1 MLGRFCTSNEVQRLT
16 NGRAEAACKM
26 HDMRFGFIRWTMTAG
41 VVGFVLLAG
50 VVRAQQTSAVDAAL
64 QQELAALSEK
74 HHGKV
79 ALYASQLNTGKTVAL
94 DADRPVQTASVIK
107 LTILFEAMEQVRAG
121 KARWDEKL
129 TLAKGDGVSGSGVLT
144 FFDTPLTLTLKDVL
158 TMMVIVS
165 DNTATN
171 LAIDRF
177 GVDAVNARI
186 AWMGLKDTHLY
197 KKIGKPATGPMPA
210 DQPKFG
216 LGKTTAQ
223 EMAMVMERI
232 GRCQLAGSGEA
243 ALPGDAAICEVAL
256 KMLRNQFYR
265 ETIPRYLEKLDSSET
280 GSGIA
285 SKTGSL
291 NAVRADVAIVA
302 GKTGPMVLSIFTFD
316 NEDKSWTVDNEGEVL
331 IGRLAKAI
339 VEAWSPA
346 GLDGK
351 TLVPGLGLGLG
362 LAGTVASGAA
372 GASK

>member
-1 MLGRFCTSNEVQRLT
+1 MIEHVGLEIT
-16 NGRAEAACKM
+16 CKM
-26 HDMRFGFIRWTMTAG
+26 HDMRFGLIGRAVTAG
-41 VVGFVLLAG
+41 IVVCGLAG
-50 VVRAQQTSAVDAAL
+50 LVSAQQTGAVDAGL
-64 QQELAALSEK
+64 QQELAALATQ

-79 ALYASQLNTGKTVAL
+79 AVYATQLNTGKSVAI

-129 TLAKGDGVSGSGVLT
+129 TLAKGDAVSGSGVLT
-144 FFDTPLTLTLKDVL
+144 FFDAPLTLTLKDVL

-210 DQPKFG
+210 DQSKFG
-216 LGKTTAQ
+216 LGKTTAR

-232 GRCQLAGSGEA
+232 GRCELAGPGEA

-265 ETIPRYLEKLDSSET
+265 DTIPRYLEKLDSSET

-302 GKTGPMVLSIFTFD
+302 GKTGPMVLSIFTYD
-316 NEDKSWTVDNEGEVL
+316 NEDKGWTADNEGEVL

-339 VEAWSPA
+339 VETWSPA

-351 TLVPGLGLGLG
+351 ALVPGLGLGLG
-362 LAGTVASGAA
+362 LGVPVASGAV